1 MRWPTSLTSLRHRN
15 YRLLWAGTAMTQTGQ
30 WAQQVATG
38 WLVLDM
44 TGSGFYLGLAGFL
57 RSIPQL
63 FFSIPGGILA
73 DRMDRKKLLGTYPSE
88 EEPGYSGRVRSI
100 FAHHEG
106 ASISQG

>member
-1 MRWPTSLTSLRHRN
+1 
-15 YRLLWAGTAMTQTGQ
+15 MTQTGQ

-73 DRMDRKKLLGTYPSE
+73 DRMDRRSCSAPARPSR
-88 EEPGYSGRVRSI
+88 PC
-100 FAHHEG
+100 
-106 ASISQG
+106 